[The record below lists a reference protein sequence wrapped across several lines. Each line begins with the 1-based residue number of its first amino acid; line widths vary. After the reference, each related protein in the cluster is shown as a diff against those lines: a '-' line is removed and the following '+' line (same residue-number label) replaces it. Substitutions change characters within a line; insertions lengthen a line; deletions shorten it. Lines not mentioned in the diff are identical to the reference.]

1 MVYCKHFQ
9 LERMPFDN
17 TPDPA
22 FFFKT
27 PEHEEALAALCYG
40 VTQRRGMTLVTGAP
54 GSGKTMLGRMLVETL
69 HADSNTVTIT
79 HPPEDGRDL
88 LQTICRGFGVRF
100 LAAHS
105 SGELIERLHATLSIG
120 YHDAAPRLIV
130 LDEAQNLSMDVLD
143 HVCMLGNLETTTA
156 KLLQIVML
164 GQPEV
169 LASLCDPRLE
179 QLRQRLFCVRQISPL
194 DRKQAG
200 QYMRHRLECAGAER
214 LDLFDEEAV
223 ALIFKRSGGVPR
235 IINQFADNAMLAA
248 FGASKRTIDKQIVT
262 DVVREMMNL
271 QAPHAITPPVD
282 GPQVDHARVHR
293 VAPVVPV
300 APIVPMTPVAPA
312 ANVMSAYGD
321 GAADLRAQMMHL
333 VQTGSEIAG
342 RLTEINQTT
351 GVKADEFAALLT
363 RAEAITSRLENA
375 CKATDRVVAES
386 ASPIIRLTALM
397 NESKLAAEQLE
408 SAASNSKTNATRG
421 PAPLDQRL
429 NARVSRLSASLSR
442 VDQQVRSIGAPRPTG
457 REPVPLDKSVRRRVG
472 TVTAKAPTAV
482 GSVRAA
488 LESTNRNIRESL
500 ERIAKQRSTPLGEDT
515 THRPPTDA
523 VLKNLTKRQQRVRER
538 SAKREPAS

>member
-1 MVYCKHFQ
+1 MVYCKHFR

-69 HADSNTVTIT
+69 HADPNTVTIT

-105 SGELIERLHATLSIG
+105 SGELIERLHATLSVG
-120 YHDAAPRLIV
+120 YHDSAPRLIV

-169 LASLCDPRLE
+169 LTSLCDPRLE

-194 DRKQAG
+194 DEEQAG
-200 QYMRHRLECAGAER
+200 QYMRHRLECAGAEEVN
-214 LDLFDEEAV
+214 LFDEEAI

-248 FGASKRTIDKQIVT
+248 FGASKHIIDGQIVT

-271 QAPHAITPPVD
+271 QVPHAITPPVD
-282 GPQVDHARVHR
+282 GPQVDGSHVHR
-293 VAPVVPV
+293 VAPV
-300 APIVPMTPVAPA
+300 APFAPMAPA
-312 ANVMSAYGD
+312 AHVAGVYGD
-321 GAADLRAQMMHL
+321 GANELRAQMVHL

-351 GVKADEFAALLT
+351 VVKADEFAALLA

-397 NESKLAAEQLE
+397 NESKLAAEQFE
-408 SAASNSKTNATRG
+408 VAASSTKTNPPPSVAL
-421 PAPLDQRL
+421 PDERL
-429 NARVSRLSASLSR
+429 TARVSRLNASLSR
-442 VDQQVRSIGAPRPTG
+442 VDQQVRSLGLPRRNGGEPAPREKSARTRLPVVAAKKLTG
-457 REPVPLDKSVRRRVG
+457 
-472 TVTAKAPTAV
+472 V

-488 LESTNRNIRESL
+488 LEATNRHIRESL
-500 ERIAKQRSTPLGEDT
+500 ERLAKQRAARPAEDT
-515 THRPPTDA
+515 TIRPPADA
-523 VLKNLTKRQQRVRER
+523 VLKNLANRQQRVRQR